1 VKIIFALAALFFA
14 VPAAAQTQ
22 LCTEFDEFVEH
33 QTDNGGVVRPLSAE
47 GEQAAVYLYNN
58 TPPISTETF
67 NTVLVVE
74 LPNGGAKF
82 WYGNDAALCTS
93 LTIAPEGWRKMRE
106 HFIGRAA

>member
-33 QTDNGGVVRPLSAE
+33 QTENGGIVRPLSPE

-58 TPPISTETF
+58 TPPVSNEAF
-67 NTVLVVE
+67 NTILVVE
-74 LPNGGAKF
+74 HPDGSAKMWF
-82 WYGNDAALCTS
+82 GNDASLCTS

-106 HFIGRAA
+106 HFIGRAV